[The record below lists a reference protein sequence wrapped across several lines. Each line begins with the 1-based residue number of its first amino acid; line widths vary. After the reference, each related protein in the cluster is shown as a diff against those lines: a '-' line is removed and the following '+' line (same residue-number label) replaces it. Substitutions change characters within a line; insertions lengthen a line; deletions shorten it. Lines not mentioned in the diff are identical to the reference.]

1 MPYREKIIFQLA
13 ALAALFLLP
22 IGLVVGI
29 LISVEDAAINIARSE
44 QAGAGYLRALGPVL
58 KAVEVHQYD
67 RSVDLSGIAHDLKA
81 AQARFGAKID
91 ASAAAR
97 AAIDD
102 AVIANNDPASLDKI
116 MKVQADVLALIA
128 RIGESSN
135 LILDDQLD
143 TYYLCDVLLN
153 HLPSLLDQLPDLQI
167 SAGNPAKHDDFLT
180 ALGAVATNHDG
191 LDASITAA
199 FANDPDGSTKAA
211 LGQLYPAVKDRLEA
225 TMARIKSTAK
235 VDGASIGPIMEQ
247 IDALNVATVDQLTA
261 RMRVREASLTR
272 TERLAVGGSVL
283 LFILFAAMLSYRV
296 TTHITGP
303 LERLTEVMQQLAG
316 GQLDVAI
323 PALSRRDEIGRIAR
337 AVEVFKQNAVEV
349 RRLGEAQR
357 RSTEDAEKQRAAL
370 LDTMARTF
378 EAGVSG
384 VINEVR
390 SSCTDVEDKAR
401 RMAEQMQSANGSG
414 QAVVHA
420 TAETT
425 NSVQIVAAAAEQLYA
440 SVREIAQRVTESATI
455 AGDTAIAAQNST
467 GTIKQLADQ
476 VQQINNIVGLITTIA
491 SQTNLLALNATI
503 ESARAGEAGR
513 GFAVVANEVKR
524 LAAMTAQATD
534 EITRNIGEVQTS
546 ARLVVNEITH
556 ISAIATQSRE
566 IASSISAAVEEQSS
580 ATSEIS
586 KSIAHAAAGVRS
598 VADNIADVGK
608 NVMDAD
614 SLSRGVLSA
623 TVVLGGEFGKL
634 QEQVG
639 NFLTTVRRG

>member
-91 ASAAAR
+91 AR

-102 AVIANNDPASLDKI
+102 AVIANNAPASLDKI

-211 LGQLYPAVKDRLEA
+211 LGRLYPAVKDRLEA

-566 IASSISAAVEEQSS
+566 IASSISAAVEDQSS

>member
-1 MPYREKIIFQLA
+1 
-13 ALAALFLLP
+13 
-22 IGLVVGI
+22 
-29 LISVEDAAINIARSE
+29 
-44 QAGAGYLRALGPVL
+44 
-58 KAVEVHQYD
+58 
-67 RSVDLSGIAHDLKA
+67 
-81 AQARFGAKID
+81 
-91 ASAAAR
+91 
-97 AAIDD
+97 
-102 AVIANNDPASLDKI
+102 
-116 MKVQADVLALIA
+116 
-128 RIGESSN
+128 
-135 LILDDQLD
+135 
-143 TYYLCDVLLN
+143 
-153 HLPSLLDQLPDLQI
+153 
-167 SAGNPAKHDDFLT
+167 
-180 ALGAVATNHDG
+180 
-191 LDASITAA
+191 
-199 FANDPDGSTKAA
+199 
-211 LGQLYPAVKDRLEA
+211 
-225 TMARIKSTAK
+225 
-235 VDGASIGPIMEQ
+235 
-247 IDALNVATVDQLTA
+247 
-261 RMRVREASLTR
+261 
-272 TERLAVGGSVL
+272 
-283 LFILFAAMLSYRV
+283 
-296 TTHITGP
+296 
-303 LERLTEVMQQLAG
+303 MQQLAG

>member
-13 ALAALFLLP
+13 ALAALFLIP

-67 RSVDLSGIAHDLKA
+67 RSVDLSGIADDLKA

-167 SAGNPAKHDDFLT
+167 SAGDPAKHDDFLT

-191 LDASITAA
+191 LDASMTAA

-211 LGQLYPAVKDRLEA
+211 LGRLYPAVKDRLEA

-235 VDGASIGPIMEQ
+235 VDGAIIGPIMEQ
-247 IDALNVATVDQLTA
+247 IDALNIATVDQLTA
-261 RMRVREASLTR
+261 RLRVREASLTR

-303 LERLTEVMQQLAG
+303 LERLTAVMQQLAG

-349 RRLGEAQR
+349 RRLGDAQR
-357 RSTEDAEKQRAAL
+357 RSAEDAEKQRAAL

>member
-67 RSVDLSGIAHDLKA
+67 RSVDLSGIADDLKA

-167 SAGNPAKHDDFLT
+167 SAGDPAKHDDFLT

-235 VDGASIGPIMEQ
+235 VDGAIIGPIMER
-247 IDALNVATVDQLTA
+247 IDALNIATVDQLTA
-261 RMRVREASLTR
+261 RLRVREASLTR

>member
-13 ALAALFLLP
+13 ALAALFLIP
-22 IGLVVGI
+22 IGLVFGI

-303 LERLTEVMQQLAG
+303 LERLTAVMQQLAG

>member
-13 ALAALFLLP
+13 ALAALFLIP
-22 IGLVVGI
+22 IGLVFGI

-67 RSVDLSGIAHDLKA
+67 RSVDLSGIADDLKA

-167 SAGNPAKHDDFLT
+167 SAGDPAKHDDFLT

-191 LDASITAA
+191 LDASMTAA

-211 LGQLYPAVKDRLEA
+211 LGRLYPAVKDRLEA

-235 VDGASIGPIMEQ
+235 VDGAIIGPIMEQ
-247 IDALNVATVDQLTA
+247 IDALNIATVDQLTA
-261 RMRVREASLTR
+261 RLRVREASLTR

-303 LERLTEVMQQLAG
+303 LERLTAVMQQLAG

-349 RRLGEAQR
+349 RRLGDAQR
-357 RSTEDAEKQRAAL
+357 RSAEDAEKQRAAL